1 MRIPYE
7 KTLVLFLLG
16 WVNLSGQSTE
26 IKFERLSVEHGLS
39 QSSASVIMQDSQ
51 GFMWFGTQDGLN
63 KYDGINF
70 TIYRHDPLDT
80 TTISGNYIG
89 SLCEDKD
96 GLIWVAT
103 GDGGLDRF
111 DVKKGI
117 FEHFRAAFIA
127 SSSSNAI
134 SVRRIYRDKLGN
146 IWFATSQGLARFNK
160 LEKQFKFFLIET
172 AGAESQ
178 AISAIFEDNE
188 GIFWI
193 GARGKLFTFD
203 RNKNRFLEFTIK
215 VSREINFI
223 SAIYEDSF
231 GLLWLGTSPAGLIH
245 YDRTSAKFKL
255 FQNDL
260 NDSHILGHNAASNI
274 VEDKK
279 GDLWFGTESSGLN
292 RLNRSDGT
300 FSGFLHDPLNPN
312 SLSNNIVMSLLTDN
326 SGTLWIG
333 TSGGGINKYDPNKV
347 KFAHY
352 KNDLRSPDTLGGN
365 MVWSI
370 FKDSERFI
378 WAGTQMGGLTR
389 FDPESDDYKV
399 FKHDPSDS
407 FSLSSDAV
415 FAIQEDK
422 AGAIWVGT
430 NGGGLNKFNKK
441 TGKFKRFE
449 WDSENSKSL
458 SSNRIKTLYFDQNGT
473 LWIGTLGGGLNKLDP
488 DSMEFTRY
496 VNDPENPGSISSNAV
511 SSIFEDMEGNIWIG
525 TIGGGLNY
533 FDKRTETF
541 SRYLYNPDAN
551 SLSHNY
557 VMSICEQP
565 SGILWIGTNYGLNRF
580 DPETNDFK
588 HYTTR
593 DGLPNNVIYGVL
605 ADDRGNLWISSNRGL
620 SRFDPRTGTFN
631 NYDID
636 DGLQSFEFNSGACF
650 KSTNGEMFF
659 GGVNGFNVFHPDSV
673 KDNPNVPPVVISN
686 FKKFD
691 QRFRLGDVLT
701 EFGLLK
707 LSYKD
712 NFITFEFAAL
722 DYTNPQKN
730 QYAYQLEGL
739 HDNWIY
745 SGNQRY
751 ATFTNLDPGEYV
763 FRVKGAN
770 SDGVW
775 NERGASVRIL
785 ITPPFWKTWWFMWLA
800 ICLSLTALLLV
811 VMNLR
816 ERAKKKAELNKKIS
830 ELKLQA
836 LRAQMNPHFVFN
848 TLNSIQYFISSNE
861 RKAAYH
867 YLSKFSKLMRRVL
880 DNAEKSKLPISEEL
894 DSLKLYLELESLR
907 FEGKFNYKIDVDA
920 KIDVHN
926 IEIPTLLIQPF
937 VENAIHHGLRFKRSN
952 GTLHVQISL
961 EDNSIICIIEDNG
974 IGIQKALKSKN
985 KNGGHKPVGLKVSQE
1000 RLATLNELR
1009 KNGRGVEIID
1019 LAKTNGGTG
1028 TRVKIVIPIE
1038 DA

>member
-1 MRIPYE
+1 M
-7 KTLVLFLLG
+7 VLFLLG

-193 GARGKLFTFD
+193 GARGRLFTFD

-352 KNDLRSPDTLGGN
+352 ENDLRSPDALGGN

-430 NGGGLNKFNKK
+430 NGGGLNKFNKR

-511 SSIFEDMEGNIWIG
+511 SSIFEDMDGNIWIG

-739 HDNWIY
+739 HDDWIY

-861 RKAAYH
+861 RKAAYR

>member
-1 MRIPYE
+1 MI
-7 KTLVLFLLG
+7 LLLLG
-16 WVNLSGQSTE
+16 WVNLSGQSKE

-39 QSSASVIMQDSQ
+39 QSSGSAIIQDSQ
-51 GFMWFGTQDGLN
+51 GFLWFGTQDGLN

-96 GLIWVAT
+96 GFIWVAT
-103 GDGGLDRF
+103 EEGGLDRF
-111 DVKKGI
+111 DVEKEI
-117 FEHFRAAFIA
+117 FEHFRDKLIEV
-127 SSSSNAI
+127 SSLSEI
-134 SVRRIYRDKLGN
+134 SVRRIYRDKLGTV
-146 IWFATSQGLARFNK
+146 WFSTNLGLAGFDK
-160 LEKQFKFFLIET
+160 IEKQFEFFLRE
-172 AGAESQ
+172 ASNSEPQ
-178 AISAIFEDNE
+178 AISAILEDSE
-188 GIFWI
+188 GTFWV
-193 GARGKLFTFD
+193 GSQGRMFTFD
-203 RNKNRFLEFTIK
+203 RNENRFLEFKIN

-223 SAIYEDSF
+223 STIYEDSY
-231 GLLWLGTSPAGLIH
+231 GLLWFGTFPAGLVQ
-245 YDRTSAKFKL
+245 YDRTSDKFKL

-260 NDSHILGHNAASNI
+260 NDPRTLSQNAVSNI
-274 VEDKK
+274 SEDKK
-279 GDLWFGTESSGLN
+279 GNLWVGTESRGLN
-292 RLNRSDGT
+292 RWNRSKGT
-300 FSGFLHDPLNPN
+300 FTQFLHDPLDPG
-312 SLSNNIVMSLLTDN
+312 SLSNNMILSLLVDH
-326 SGTLWIG
+326 SGTLWTG

-352 KNDLRSPDTLGGN
+352 KNDLRNPDALRGN

-370 FKDSERFI
+370 FKDSEGFI

-389 FDPESDDYKV
+389 FDPETDAYKV

-415 FAIQEDK
+415 FAIQEDPS
-422 AGAIWVGT
+422 GAIWVGT
-430 NGGGLNKFNKK
+430 NGGGLNRLDKR
-441 TGKFKRFE
+441 TGKFKRYQ

-458 SSNRIKTLYFDQNGT
+458 SSNRIKILYFDKNGT
-473 LWIGTLGGGLNKLDP
+473 LWLGTLGGGLNKLDP
-488 DSMEFTRY
+488 KNKEFNRY
-496 VNDPENPGSISSNAV
+496 VNDPENPGSLSSNWV
-511 SSIFEDMEGNIWIG
+511 TSIFEDMKGNIWIG

-541 SRYLYNPDAN
+541 SRYLHNPDAN

-557 VMSICEQP
+557 VMSICEEP
-565 SGILWIGTNYGLNRF
+565 LGILWIGTNYGFNRF
-580 DPETNDFK
+580 DLETNDFK

-605 ADDRGNLWISSNRGL
+605 ADDQGNLWISSNRGL
-620 SRFDPRTGTFN
+620 SRFDPGTETFN

-636 DGLQSFEFNSGACF
+636 DGLQSFEFNSGTYF
-650 KSTNGEMFF
+650 KSKSGEMFF

-673 KDNPNVPPVVISN
+673 KDDPNIPSIVISN

-730 QYAYQLEGL
+730 QYAYKLEGL
-739 HDNWIY
+739 HDDWIY

-848 TLNSIQYFISSNE
+848 TINSIQYFISSNE
-861 RKAAYH
+861 RKAAYR

-907 FEGKFNYKIDVDA
+907 FEGKFNYKIVVDA

-952 GTLHVQISL
+952 GTLDVQISL
-961 EDNSIICIIEDNG
+961 GDSSIICIIEDNG

>member
-117 FEHFRAAFIA
+117 FEHFSAAFIA
-127 SSSSNAI
+127 SSSNKI

-146 IWFATSQGLARFNK
+146 IWFATSQGLAGFNK
-160 LEKQFKFFLIET
+160 LEKQFEFFLIET

-193 GARGKLFTFD
+193 GARGRLFTFD

-352 KNDLRSPDTLGGN
+352 ENDLRSPDALGGN

-430 NGGGLNKFNKK
+430 NGGGLNKFNKR

-488 DSMEFTRY
+488 EKMEFTRY
-496 VNDPENPGSISSNAV
+496 VNDPENPGSLSSNGV
-511 SSIFEDMEGNIWIG
+511 TSIFEDMDGNIWIG
-525 TIGGGLNY
+525 TIGGGLNR
-533 FDKRTETF
+533 FDAHTETF

-557 VMSICEQP
+557 VMSICEDP

-580 DPETNDFK
+580 DPEANDFK

-605 ADDRGNLWISSNRGL
+605 ADDQGNLWISSNRGL
-620 SRFDPRTGTFN
+620 SRFDPRTETFN

-636 DGLQSFEFNSGACF
+636 DGLQSFEFNSGVYF
-650 KSTNGEMFF
+650 KSTSGEMFF
-659 GGVNGFNVFHPDSV
+659 GGVNGFNVFYPDSV

-691 QRFRLGDVLT
+691 KRFRLGDVLT

-730 QYAYQLEGL
+730 QYAYKLEGL
-739 HDNWIY
+739 HDDWIY

-775 NERGASVRIL
+775 NKRGASVRIL

-816 ERAKKKAELNKKIS
+816 ERARKRAELNKKIS

-848 TLNSIQYFISSNE
+848 TINSIQYFISSNE
-861 RKAAYH
+861 RKAATATCP
-867 YLSKFSKLMRRVL
+867 SFPNSC
-880 DNAEKSKLPISEEL
+880 
-894 DSLKLYLELESLR
+894 
-907 FEGKFNYKIDVDA
+907 EGC
-920 KIDVHN
+920 
-926 IEIPTLLIQPF
+926 
-937 VENAIHHGLRFKRSN
+937 
-952 GTLHVQISL
+952 
-961 EDNSIICIIEDNG
+961 SIM
-974 IGIQKALKSKN
+974 LKSPN
-985 KNGGHKPVGLKVSQE
+985 CQF
-1000 RLATLNELR
+1000 R
-1009 KNGRGVEIID
+1009 KNWIR
-1019 LAKTNGGTG
+1019 
-1028 TRVKIVIPIE
+1028 
-1038 DA
+1038 

>member
-1 MRIPYE
+1 LI
-7 KTLVLFLLG
+7 LLLFG
-16 WVNLSGQSTE
+16 WVNLIGQPKE

-70 TIYRHDPLDT
+70 TIYRHDPGDST
-80 TTISGNYIG
+80 SISGNYIA
-89 SLCEDKD
+89 SLCEDED
-96 GLIWVAT
+96 GFIWVAT
-103 GDGGLDRF
+103 EGGGLDRF
-111 DVKKGI
+111 DAKKEI
-117 FEHFRAAFIA
+117 FEHFRDILIET
-127 SSSSNAI
+127 SSSSES

-146 IWFATSQGLARFNK
+146 IWFATNQGLARFD
-160 LEKQFKFFLIET
+160 ETGKQFEFFLIE
-172 AGAESQ
+172 SDNSRPQ
-178 AISAIFEDNE
+178 AISAIFEDSEDILWVGNSQ
-188 GIFWI
+188 G
-193 GARGKLFTFD
+193 GLFTF
-203 RNKNRFLEFTIK
+203 NRHEKRFSKFKIE
-215 VSREINFI
+215 VAGEVERI

-231 GLLWLGTSPAGLIH
+231 GFLWIGAFPVGLIR
-245 YDRTSAKFKL
+245 YDPISQKFKIFANDPNDPGTL
-255 FQNDL
+255 SQN
-260 NDSHILGHNAASNI
+260 AVSNI
-274 VEDKK
+274 FEDKK
-279 GDLWFGTESSGLN
+279 GNLWIGTESRGLN
-292 RLNRSDGT
+292 RLNRSNET
-300 FSGFLHDPLNPN
+300 LTQFFYDPLNPS
-312 SLSNNIVMSLLTDN
+312 SLSNNIIMSLLVDN

-333 TSGGGINKYDPNKV
+333 TSGGGINRYDPNKV

-352 KNDLRSPDTLGGN
+352 KNDLRNPDALRGN

-370 FKDSERFI
+370 FKDSAGLI

-389 FDPESDDYKV
+389 FDPESDDYQV
-399 FKHDPSDS
+399 FKHEPSDS

-415 FAIQEDK
+415 FAIQEDLS
-422 AGAIWVGT
+422 GAIWVGT
-430 NGGGLNKFNKK
+430 DGVGLNRFDKK
-441 TGKFKRFE
+441 TGKFRRYQL
-449 WDSENSKSL
+449 DSENPKSL
-458 SSNRIKTLYFDQNGT
+458 SSNRIKALTLDKKGT
-473 LWIGTLGGGLNKLDP
+473 LWIATLGGGLNKLDA
-488 DSMEFTRY
+488 DNNEFNRY
-496 VNDPENPGSISSNAV
+496 VNDPENPGSLSSNAV
-511 SSIFEDMEGNIWIG
+511 TCILEGSRGGLWIG

-533 FDKRTETF
+533 FDRRTETF
-541 SRYLYNPDAN
+541 SRYLHNPDAN

-557 VMSICEQP
+557 VMSICEEP

-605 ADDRGNLWISSNRGL
+605 ADDQGNLWISSNRGL
-620 SRFDPRTGTFN
+620 SRFDPRTETFN

-636 DGLQSFEFNSGACF
+636 DGLQSFEFNSGAYF
-650 KSTNGEMFF
+650 KNTSGEMFF
-659 GGVNGFNVFHPDSV
+659 GGVNGLNVFHPGRI

-691 QRFRLGDVLT
+691 KRFRLGDVLT

-730 QYAYQLEGL
+730 QYAYKLEGL
-739 HDNWIY
+739 HDDWIY

-751 ATFTNLDPGEYV
+751 ATFTNLDPGEYL

-785 ITPPFWKTWWFMWLA
+785 ITPPFWKTWWFLWLA

-848 TLNSIQYFISSNE
+848 TINSIQYFISSNE
-861 RKAAYH
+861 RKAAYR

-907 FEGKFNYKIDVDA
+907 FEGKFNYKIVVDA

-952 GTLHVQISL
+952 GTLDIQISL
-961 EDNSIICIIEDNG
+961 GDSSIICIIEDNG
-974 IGIQKALKSKN
+974 IGIRKALKSKN

-1019 LAKTNGGTG
+1019 LAKSNGGTG

-1038 DA
+1038 DAE